1 MVREFKKT
9 GVAAALTGALL
20 ATASLSS
27 HAMVQLSTPGDI
39 VLVPYV
45 VCNLNADISQQKNT
59 LVGLITF
66 WKERL
71 GLVYTNGAEDQPV
84 DNLTQQKFAG
94 PYQPAPA
101 ILANLAP
108 DAPASLPVR
117 ARTGGRL
124 LHWYFY
130 DNRSVHLL
138 DGVIPVTDNDFV
150 RIDWCATIK
159 STSQETLSGVE
170 GYLLISGGDDRN
182 LLEVPSFAVYGH
194 AYQIVGNWASQAFIP
209 VVPNPYYTLD
219 EFDDPTAGAEANIGS
234 RGGYPGVRRLVSGT
248 DFTDPV
254 IGGSR
259 FRRDIYMR
267 YFLDPALAT
276 ENKMVFWFNSNE
288 DAVRGGSSKPVAG
301 ETYNSEQVYI
311 NSFSTVLPNEL
322 NIVTSTPTAP
332 AFPGMIHTETDVL
345 GTVVNTGIIRFGVPE
360 VESTVPFTSSGV
372 TFNMLGLG
380 AGDNATQL
388 QTEMATE
395 GEDF

>member
-27 HAMVQLSTPGDI
+27 HAMVQLSTPGDV

-45 VCNLNADISQQKNT
+45 VCDLNANISQQKNT
-59 LVGLITF
+59 LIGLITF

-71 GLVYTNGAEDQPV
+71 GLVYANGAADQPI
-84 DNLTQQKFAG
+84 DNLTGRKFEG

-101 ILANLAP
+101 VLANLSP
-108 DAPASLPVR
+108 DGPALLP
-117 ARTGGRL
+117 ARGKTGTRL

-130 DNRSVHLL
+130 DKLSVHQL

-150 RIDWCATIK
+150 RIDWCSVIQ
-159 STSQETLSGVE
+159 STGQQALSGVE
-170 GYLLISGGDDRN
+170 GYMILSGGDDRN

-209 VVPNPYYTLD
+209 VVPDPYYTLD
-219 EFDDPTAGAEANIGS
+219 DFDTPANGAEGNVVN
-234 RGGYPGVRRLVSGT
+234 RNGYPAFRRLISGT

-288 DAVRGGSSKPVAG
+288 PSIRGGDSKPVAG
-301 ETYNSEQVYI
+301 ETYNSEQVYM
-311 NSFSTVLPNEL
+311 NSFSTVLPYEL
-322 NIVTSTPTAP
+322 NIVVSTPTAP

-345 GTVVNTGIIRFGVPE
+345 GTVVNTGVIRFGVPE

>member
-1 MVREFKKT
+1 
-9 GVAAALTGALL
+9 
-20 ATASLSS
+20 
-27 HAMVQLSTPGDI
+27 
-39 VLVPYV
+39 
-45 VCNLNADISQQKNT
+45 
-59 LVGLITF
+59 
-66 WKERL
+66 L
-71 GLVYTNGAEDQPV
+71 GLVYANGAADQPI
-84 DNLTQQKFAG
+84 DNLTGRKFEG

-101 ILANLAP
+101 ILANLSP
-108 DAPASLPVR
+108 DGPALLP
-117 ARTGGRL
+117 ARGKTGTRL

-130 DNRSVHLL
+130 DKLSVHQL

-150 RIDWCATIK
+150 RIDWCSVIQ
-159 STSQETLSGVE
+159 STGQQALSGVE
-170 GYLLISGGDDRN
+170 GYMILSGGDDRN

-209 VVPNPYYTLD
+209 VVPDPYYTLD
-219 EFDDPTAGAEANIGS
+219 DFDTPANGAEGNVVN
-234 RGGYPGVRRLVSGT
+234 RNGYPAFRRLISGT

-288 DAVRGGSSKPVAG
+288 PSIRGGDSKPVAG
-301 ETYNSEQVYI
+301 ETYNSEQVYM
-311 NSFSTVLPNEL
+311 NSFSTVLPYEL
-322 NIVTSTPTAP
+322 NIVVSTPTAP

-345 GTVVNTGIIRFGVPE
+345 GTVVNTGVIRFGVPE